1 MHDMNY
7 IHGNLNPKD
16 TVAAKIANLR
26 LSRHHIEESKGIEN
40 DVFALGLIVTYML
53 AQGRHMYKD
62 DADFKDKSGRL
73 CRLLSELNCKY
84 R

>member
-1 MHDMNY
+1 MHILDSVDIAMR
-7 IHGNLNPKD
+7 NP
-16 TVAAKIANLR
+16 TLQS
-26 LSRHHIEESKGIEN
+26 SRKCDPHEGIEN
-40 DVFALGLIVTYML
+40 DVFAIGLIVTYML